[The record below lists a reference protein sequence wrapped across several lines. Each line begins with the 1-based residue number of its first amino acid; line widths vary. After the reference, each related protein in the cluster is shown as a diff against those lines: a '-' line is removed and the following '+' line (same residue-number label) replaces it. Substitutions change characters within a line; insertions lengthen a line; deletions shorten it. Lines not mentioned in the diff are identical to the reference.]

1 MKDNSEREIRA
12 KKKSESKIQTVE
24 IEIDQVKYSKSRNLA
39 IDFHNQID
47 AWSKMEFVF
56 SKQISRL
63 RLLET
68 YGVQTEKC
76 QTPKVQSSGDL
87 KPLQYSVRDKLE

>member
-1 MKDNSEREIRA
+1 MKDNSEREIRV

-24 IEIDQVKYSKSRNLA
+24 IEVDQVKYSKSRNLA

-63 RLLET
+63 RLLES
-68 YGVQTEKC
+68 YGVKTEKS
-76 QTPKVQSSGDL
+76 QRPKPQAVGDL
-87 KPLQYSVRDKLE
+87 KPLNYSVRDKLE

>member
-1 MKDNSEREIRA
+1 MKDNSEREIRV

-24 IEIDQVKYSKSRNLA
+24 IEVDQVKYSKSRNLA

-63 RLLET
+63 RLLES
-68 YGVQTEKC
+68 YGVKTEKS
-76 QTPKVQSSGDL
+76 QTPKPQAAGDL
-87 KPLQYSVRDKLE
+87 KPLNYSVRDKLE